1 MTGPNGQG
9 RKGDQG
15 GHNGQGRKGGQSQS
29 QSQRRR
35 RRGAKAKQKPVD
47 LWRPVPPLAE
57 VQPIAPAPDPT
68 ALLRSL
74 GDPPSPM
81 PGAAEIAIAQVIDRA
96 AGLATAL
103 AAAGG
108 LLAEP
113 AGDDGDGDDG

>member
-1 MTGPNGQG
+1 MSGQK
-9 RKGDQG
+9 RKNNSGNNQ
-15 GHNGQGRKGGQSQS
+15 

-35 RRGAKAKQKPVD
+35 RQGSKAKQKPVD
-47 LWRPVPPLAE
+47 LWRPVPPLPE
-57 VQPIAPAPDPT
+57 VKPIAPAGDPT

-81 PGAAEIAIAQVIDRA
+81 PGAAEIAIAQVVDRA

-108 LLAEP
+108 LLADSS
-113 AGDDGDGDDG
+113 ATDDED